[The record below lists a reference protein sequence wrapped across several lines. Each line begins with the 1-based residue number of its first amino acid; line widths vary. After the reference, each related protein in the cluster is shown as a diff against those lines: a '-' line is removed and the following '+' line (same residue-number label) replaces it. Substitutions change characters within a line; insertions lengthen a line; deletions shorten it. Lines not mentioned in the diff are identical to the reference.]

1 MKASETFER
10 YDGKVRECWNY
21 AVRSSKSFMENADT
35 NKRQADGKAELVLR
49 DQLTKDLKEFCDE
62 VDEVSFYAKQKAY
75 ITSNLLTF
83 IFLVATAVFAILFS
97 LVNPYFILAALVT
110 ALLSLLAALGVFGGT
125 SKSVEDINVFARRK
139 ASGEPA
145 ARIIFEANLDAPFKR
160 NISRG
165 TAALLKILTLLG
177 VVLALV
183 IGVVFG
189 CALPPL
195 CAHSPGFH
203 KGYDLYNAGPA
214 AGFLCFL
221 IFAVLYKT
229 LGVEAPAITA
239 DLGEGNWTF
248 VNVFCIVT
256 FALCVVFGIVL
267 NGGLKD
273 YGKLFTDSGYKSD
286 FTAKYSVGSNVMNI
300 GIYGLFIVLYYNLVG
315 AKFTGPTMGAIFCML
330 CCCCNGATP
339 LNVFPIMIGYVIM
352 GLLNRAGVTAFAVN
366 AQAIVVGLCFAS
378 GLAPIS
384 GEYGI
389 LAGIV
394 GGILH
399 YCLVTSVPAIHGG
412 FNLYNGGFTAG
423 IVCFLYVPILEHYFK
438 SKKQRREAKA

>member
-1 MKASETFER
+1 MEAIRKMET
-10 YDGKVRECWNY
+10 GKVLRALMCLFSLAFLIG
-21 AVRSSKSFMENADT
+21 AVLAPDLPEIFTGFGRICTLPA
-35 NKRQADGKAELVLR
+35 
-49 DQLTKDLKEFCDE
+49 QLTKDYFKPELGSISGSLLNYFLLSAVCCALM
-62 VDEVSFYAKQKAY
+62 FLPGAKITGGTVLAY
-75 ITSNLLTF
+75 FLTVGFASYGMNLLNIIPLMLGVAVYSLIRKQPFGKNLNFFMFSTAIAPLITHVLFYYPVVGDAPHLTF
-83 IFLVATAVFAILFS
+83 VGV
-97 LVNPYFILAALVT
+97 
-110 ALLSLLAALGVFGGT
+110 LLALIV
-125 SKSVEDINVFARRK
+125 
-139 ASGEPA
+139 
-145 ARIIFEANLDAPFKR
+145 
-160 NISRG
+160 
-165 TAALLKILTLLG
+165 
-177 VVLALV
+177 
-183 IGVVFG
+183 GVVFG
-189 CALPPL
+189 CAMPAL

-221 IFAVLYKT
+221 IYAVLYKT
-229 LGVEAPAITA
+229 AGVEAPPITA
-239 DLGEGNWTF
+239 DLGDGNWMF
-248 VNVFCIVT
+248 VNIFCIVT
-256 FALCVVFGIVL
+256 FGLCVVFGVML
-267 NGGLKD
+267 GGAKD

-286 FTAKYSVGSNVMNI
+286 FTAKYSTGANIMNV
-300 GIYGLFIVLYYNLVG
+300 GIYGLFIVLYYNLIG

-389 LAGIV
+389 VAGIV
-394 GGILH
+394 AGMLH

-423 IVCFLYVPILEHYFK
+423 IVCFLFVPILEHYFK
-438 SKKQRREAKA
+438 SKRQRRGEG

>member
-1 MKASETFER
+1 M
-10 YDGKVRECWNY
+10 
-21 AVRSSKSFMENADT
+21 DT
-35 NKRQADGKAELVLR
+35 IRKMDTGRLLR
-49 DQLTKDLKEFCDE
+49 AMMCAFTAAFLIAALLAPDMHEMFSGLGRICTLPAQLTKDYFKPELG
-62 VDEVSFYAKQKAY
+62 SISGSMLNY
-75 ITSNLLTF
+75 
-83 IFLVATAVFAILFS
+83 FLVCAVCCALMFLPGAKVTGGTVLGFFLTIGFCSYGMSIINIIPLMLGVAVYSLIKKQPFGKNLNFFMFSTAIGPLITEVLFRYPSATETHGITFVGI
-97 LVNPYFILAALVT
+97 
-110 ALLSLLAALGVFGGT
+110 LLAL
-125 SKSVEDINVFARRK
+125 I
-139 ASGEPA
+139 
-145 ARIIFEANLDAPFKR
+145 
-160 NISRG
+160 
-165 TAALLKILTLLG
+165 
-177 VVLALV
+177 

-189 CALPPL
+189 CAMPAL

-221 IFAVLYKT
+221 IYAVLYKT
-229 LGVEAPAITA
+229 AGIEAPAIGA
-239 DLGEGNWTF
+239 DLGDGNRAF
-248 VNVFCIVT
+248 VNTYCIIVF
-256 FALCVVFGIVL
+256 AACVVFGIL
-267 NGGLKD
+267 LGGTKD
-273 YGKLFTDSGYKSD
+273 YGRLFTDSGYKSD
-286 FTAKYSVGSNVMNI
+286 FTAKYSTGANVMNV
-300 GIYGLFIVLYYNLVG
+300 GIYGLFIVLYYNLIG

-352 GLLNRAGVTAFAVN
+352 GLLNKAGVTAFAVN

-394 GGILH
+394 AGMLH

-438 SKKQRREAKA
+438 SKSQRKLQ

>member
-1 MKASETFER
+1 METIRKMET
-10 YDGKVRECWNY
+10 GKVLRAMMCLFSLAFLIA
-21 AVRSSKSFMENADT
+21 AVLAPDMSEMFSGLGRICTLPA
-35 NKRQADGKAELVLR
+35 
-49 DQLTKDLKEFCDE
+49 QLTKDYFKPELGSLSGSMLNYFLISALCCALMFLPGAKVTGATVLAYFLTIGFSSYGMTILNILPLMFG
-62 VDEVSFYAKQKAY
+62 VVVYSLIRKQSFGK
-75 ITSNLLTF
+75 NLNF
-83 IFLVATAVFAILFS
+83 FMFSTAVA
-97 LVNPYFILAALVT
+97 P
-110 ALLSLLAALGVFGGT
+110 
-125 SKSVEDINVFARRK
+125 
-139 ASGEPA
+139 
-145 ARIIFEANLDAPFKR
+145 IISQVWFYYPTMGDAPHF
-160 NISRG
+160 
-165 TAALLKILTLLG
+165 TLLG
-177 VVLALV
+177 LLISLI
-183 IGVVFG
+183 IGVVVG
-189 CALPPL
+189 CAMPAL

-221 IFAVLYKT
+221 IFAVLYKN
-229 LGVEAPAITA
+229 LGVEAPAIGA
-239 DLGEGNWTF
+239 DLGEGYPLF
-248 VNVFCIVT
+248 VNAFCIIV
-256 FALCVVFGIVL
+256 FALCVVFGFML
-267 NGGLKD
+267 GGMKD

-286 FTAKYSVGSNVMNI
+286 FTAKYSVGANIMNV
-300 GIYGLFIVLYYNLVG
+300 GVYGLFIVLYYNLIG

-352 GLLNRAGVTAFAVN
+352 GLLNRAGITAFAVN

-394 GGILH
+394 AGMLH

-438 SKKQRREAKA
+438 SKSQRKLQ

>member
-1 MKASETFER
+1 MSMTDIRK
-10 YDGKVRECWNY
+10 
-21 AVRSSKSFMENADT
+21 ADT
-35 NKRQADGKAELVLR
+35 GRVLR
-49 DQLTKDLKEFCDE
+49 TVMCAFTAAFLIGALFAPDLKEIFTGLGRIIMRPAQLTKDYFKPELG
-62 VDEVSFYAKQKAY
+62 SISGSMLNY
-75 ITSNLLTF
+75 
-83 IFLVATAVFAILFS
+83 FLVGAVCCALMFLPEAKVNGGTVLAFFLTLGFCSYGMNIVNILP
-97 LVNPYFILAALVT
+97 LM
-110 ALLSLLAALGVFGGT
+110 LGVAVYSLIRKQPFGKNLNFFMFST
-125 SKSVEDINVFARRK
+125 AIAPLITHVLFYYPVV
-139 ASGEPA
+139 GETPH
-145 ARIIFEANLDAPFKR
+145 
-160 NISRG
+160 
-165 TAALLKILTLLG
+165 LTLLG

-221 IFAVLYKT
+221 IFAVLHKT

-286 FTAKYSVGSNVMNI
+286 FTAKYSVGANVMNI
-300 GIYGLFIVLYYNLVG
+300 GIYGLFIVLYYNLIG

>member
-1 MKASETFER
+1 METIRKMET
-10 YDGKVRECWNY
+10 GKVLRAMMCAFTAAFLIG
-21 AVRSSKSFMENADT
+21 AVLAPDMSEMFSGLGRICTLPA
-35 NKRQADGKAELVLR
+35 
-49 DQLTKDLKEFCDE
+49 QLTKDYFKPELG
-62 VDEVSFYAKQKAY
+62 SISGSMLNY
-75 ITSNLLTF
+75 
-83 IFLVATAVFAILFS
+83 FLVGAVCCALMFLPGAKVNGGTVLGYFLTLGFCSYGMSIINILPLMFGVAVYSLIKKQPFGKNLNFFMFATAIGPLITEVLFRYPS
-97 LVNPYFILAALVT
+97 ATEVHGITFMGI
-110 ALLSLLAALGVFGGT
+110 LLAL
-125 SKSVEDINVFARRK
+125 I
-139 ASGEPA
+139 
-145 ARIIFEANLDAPFKR
+145 
-160 NISRG
+160 
-165 TAALLKILTLLG
+165 
-177 VVLALV
+177 

-189 CALPPL
+189 CAMPAL

-221 IFAVLYKT
+221 IYAVLYKT
-229 LGVEAPAITA
+229 AGVEAPAIGA
-239 DLGEGNWTF
+239 DLGDGNWTF
-248 VNVFCIVT
+248 VNVFCIIT
-256 FALCVVFGIVL
+256 FALCVVFGFL
-267 NGGLKD
+267 LGGMKD

-286 FTAKYSVGSNVMNI
+286 FTAKYSVGANLMNV
-300 GIYGLFIVLYYNLVG
+300 GIYGLFIVLYYNLIG

-352 GLLNRAGVTAFAVN
+352 GLLNKAGVTAFAVN

-389 LAGIV
+389 IAGAV
-394 GGILH
+394 AGMLH

-438 SKKQRREAKA
+438 SKSQRKLQ